1 MDTLLQKIS
10 SSMNHLQFDHGL
22 VPVYSNQNHVDG
34 FKHNHNNHHEVPPH
48 PSPPL
53 QNNPHQNR
61 DSAPCSGGSS
71 DGDFPDF
78 FGEHNHATLKY
89 ISEMLMEEDLEG
101 KTCML
106 QDCLALQAA
115 EKSFYEVLGQ
125 KYPPSLNQTP
135 SCLNQN
141 ADYPDDCRTT
151 SSSVDSSYSI
161 ITANNLVDLR
171 WVTSQGKLESS
182 PINQT
187 SHIDSPESAL
197 LVPNLFREI
206 QSFEHISR
214 PVGGATKSLPNND
227 PVSNPSKPREEAVAS
242 TVTARSCNL
251 SRKSY
256 QLEDSHYVEQGRSN
270 KHSATS
276 LSESETSEMFDD
288 VLLCNCQNK
297 ESESCLVHGI
307 KDKSVEKVQQNGQ
320 AKLSGGKTRR
330 GKKKGKKVELVDLCT
345 LLTVCAQAVANY
357 DQRTANDLLKQIR
370 QHSSAFGDGTQ
381 RLAHYFAY
389 GLEVRLAGTQTPIS
403 THLSTR
409 ASAADVIQAY
419 KVYISSCPF
428 NRMSFLM
435 SNRTILNLS
444 QKATRLHIID
454 FGIGYG
460 FQWPCFIHRVSQRL
474 GGPPKLRITGIEF
487 PQSGFRPAER
497 VEETGRRL
505 KSYCDRFNVPFKYNA
520 IAQKWQTIRLEDLK
534 IDREEITVVNCMYR
548 MRNLPDDTVVV
559 SSPRDAVLKLIKSI
573 NPDIFIHGVVSGT
586 HNAPFF
592 LPRFREALFHF
603 STLFDMLE
611 ATVPREDQ
619 GRMLFEREI
628 YGNDAMNVIACEGIE
643 RVERPET
650 YKQWQ
655 ARNQRIGFRQ
665 LPLDRGLFKGVM
677 NLVKSNYHQDF
688 VIDEDGQWMLQG
700 WKGRICY
707 ALSFWKPVQE
717 Q

>member
-1 MDTLLQKIS
+1 MESTLLEKFS
-10 SSMNHLQFDHGL
+10 SSMNHLQFDHSL
-22 VPVYSNQNHVDG
+22 VSDFSVYSNHENNVDG
-34 FKHNHNNHHEVPPH
+34 FKHNHNNNNQPP
-48 PSPPL
+48 PSTTL
-53 QNNPHQNR
+53 LENNPQQNR
-61 DSAPCSGGSS
+61 DSDGDSS
-71 DGDFPDF
+71 DFLS
-78 FGEHNHATLKY
+78 EVNHATLKY

-115 EKSFYEVLGQ
+115 EKPFYEVLGQ
-125 KYPPSLNQTP
+125 KYPFSPNQTH

-141 ADYPDDCRTT
+141 SENNPDDYCTSS
-151 SSSVDSSYSI
+151 SSSVDSS
-161 ITANNLVDLR
+161 NNLVDPN
-171 WVTSQGKLESS
+171 WVTSQGTFKSS
-182 PINQT
+182 PTTQT
-187 SHIDSPESAL
+187 SKIDSPESAL
-197 LVPNLFREI
+197 VVPNLYREI
-206 QSFEHISR
+206 QPFEQISSQ
-214 PVGGATKSLPNND
+214 VGGARNSL
-227 PVSNPSKPREEAVAS
+227 PSKPQEEAVAS
-242 TVTARSCNL
+242 TATDGSSRG
-251 SRKSY
+251 RKSY
-256 QLEDSHYVEQGRSN
+256 QLEDSNYVEQGRSN

-276 LSESETSEMFDD
+276 VTESEPSEMFDA
-288 VLLCNCQNK
+288 VLLCNCEHK
-297 ESESCLVHGI
+297 ESVPCLVHGFTLN
-307 KDKSVEKVQQNGQ
+307 KPGEKVQQNGQ
-320 AKLSGGKTRR
+320 SKLSGGKKRR
-330 GKKKGKKVELVDLCT
+330 GKKKGKKGELVDLCS

-370 QHSSAFGDGTQ
+370 QHSSAIGDGTQ

-428 NRMSFLM
+428 NRMSFFM
-435 SNRTILNLS
+435 SNRTILKLS
-444 QKATRLHIID
+444 EKATRLHIID

-460 FQWPCFIHRVSQRL
+460 FQWPCFIHRVSQRP
-474 GGPPKLRITGIEF
+474 GGPPKLRITAIEF
-487 PQSGFRPAER
+487 PQSGFKPAER

-505 KSYCDRFNVPFKYNA
+505 KSYCDRFNVPFEYIA
-520 IAQKWQTIRLEDLK
+520 IAQKWQTIRLEDLN

-559 SSPRDAVLKLIKSI
+559 SSPRDTVLKLIKSI
-573 NPDIFIHGVVSGT
+573 NPDIFIHGVINGT

-603 STLFDMLE
+603 SALFD
-611 ATVPREDQ
+611 AFDHTVPREDQ
-619 GRMLFEREI
+619 ARMLYEREI
-628 YGNDAMNVIACEGIE
+628 YGKDAMNVIACEGIE

-650 YKQWQ
+650 YKQWH

-665 LPLDRGLFKGVM
+665 LSLDRFIYKGVM
-677 NLVKSNYHQDF
+677 TLVKSNYHQDF

-700 WKGRICY
+700 WKGRTYC
-707 ALSFWKPVQE
+707 ALSFWKPVHE

>member
-1 MDTLLQKIS
+1 
-10 SSMNHLQFDHGL
+10 MNRLQFDHGL
-22 VPVYSNQNHVDG
+22 VSVYSNHEINVDG
-34 FKHNHNNHHEVPPH
+34 FKHNHNNYNQPP
-48 PSPPL
+48 PPTTL
-53 QNNPHQNR
+53 LENNPHQYR
-61 DSAPCSGGSS
+61 DSDGGSS
-71 DGDFPDF
+71 DYLSLV
-78 FGEHNHATLKY
+78 NHSTLKY

-115 EKSFYEVLGQ
+115 EKPFYEVLGQ
-125 KYPPSLNQTP
+125 EYPFSPNQTP
-135 SCLNQN
+135 CLNQN
-141 ADYPDDCRTT
+141 SENNPDDYCTT
-151 SSSVDSSYSI
+151 SSSSVDSS
-161 ITANNLVDLR
+161 NNLVDPN
-171 WVTSQGKLESS
+171 WVTSQGTLT
-182 PINQT
+182 QT
-187 SHIDSPESAL
+187 SQIDSLESAL
-197 LVPNLFREI
+197 VVPNLYRE
-206 QSFEHISR
+206 SR
-214 PVGGATKSLPNND
+214 QVGGFRNSL
-227 PVSNPSKPREEAVAS
+227 PSKPQEDAVAS
-242 TVTARSCNL
+242 TATAGSYSL
-251 SRKSY
+251 SYESRGRKSY
-256 QLEDSHYVEQGRSN
+256 QVEEQGRSN

-276 LSESETSEMFDD
+276 VSESEPSEMFDA
-288 VLLCNCQNK
+288 VLLCNCKHK
-297 ESESCLVHGI
+297 ESVPCVLHGF
-307 KDKSVEKVQQNGQ
+307 KLNKPDEKVQRSGQ
-320 AKLSGGKTRR
+320 SKLSGGKKRR
-330 GKKKGKKVELVDLCT
+330 GKKEGKKGELVDLCS

-428 NRMSFLM
+428 NRMSFRM
-435 SNRTILNLS
+435 SNRTILKLS
-444 QKATRLHIID
+444 EKASRLHIID

-460 FQWPCFIHRVSQRL
+460 FQWPCFIHCVSQRP

-487 PQSGFRPAER
+487 PQPGFKPAER

-505 KSYCDRFNVPFKYNA
+505 KSYCDRFHVPFEYNA

-534 IDREEITVVNCMYR
+534 IDREELTVINSMYR

-573 NPDIFIHGVVSGT
+573 NPDIFIHGVINGT

-603 STLFDMLE
+603 SALFDLFE
-611 ATVPREDQ
+611 ATVPCEDQ
-619 GRMLFEREI
+619 GRMLYEKEI
-628 YGNDAMNVIACEGIE
+628 YGKDAMNVIACEGIE

-665 LPLDRGLFKGVM
+665 LPLDRDIYKGVIT
-677 NLVKSNYHQDF
+677 LVKSNYHQDF

-700 WKGRICY
+700 WKGRTYC
-707 ALSFWKPVQE
+707 ALSFWKPVHE